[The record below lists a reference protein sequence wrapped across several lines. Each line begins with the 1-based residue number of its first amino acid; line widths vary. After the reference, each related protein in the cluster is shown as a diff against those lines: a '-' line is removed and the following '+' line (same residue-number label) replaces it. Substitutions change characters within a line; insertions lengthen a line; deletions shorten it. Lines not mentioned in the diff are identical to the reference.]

1 MASILIVAHQPLAS
15 ALRAL
20 AQHTYADCAAQVG
33 AIDVAPDTP
42 GDQVQAQ
49 IRQALL
55 ALRSAEVL
63 VLTDVFGATPCN
75 AALAAAD
82 ALNPQLA
89 ARVVAGV
96 NVPMLWRTLCY
107 ATAPLDDLVAR
118 AIAGATQGVMH
129 VAVPHRQNQPKQPPA
144 PNGNNGNNGSDDQDP
159 NHHQQ

>member
-20 AQHTYADCAAQVG
+20 AEHTYSECSAQVG
-33 AIDVAPDTP
+33 AVDVAPGTP
-42 GDQVQAQ
+42 ADQVQAH
-49 IRQALL
+49 ISQALL
-55 ALRSAEVL
+55 ALGSAEVL
-63 VLTDVFGATPCN
+63 VMTDVFGATPCN

-82 ALNPQLA
+82 ALRANLT

-107 ATAPLDDLVAR
+107 ASAPLDDLVGR
-118 AIAGATQGVMH
+118 AIAGAAQGVMH

-144 PNGNNGNNGSDDQDP
+144 PNGNNASDDQDP
-159 NHHQQ
+159 DNHQQ